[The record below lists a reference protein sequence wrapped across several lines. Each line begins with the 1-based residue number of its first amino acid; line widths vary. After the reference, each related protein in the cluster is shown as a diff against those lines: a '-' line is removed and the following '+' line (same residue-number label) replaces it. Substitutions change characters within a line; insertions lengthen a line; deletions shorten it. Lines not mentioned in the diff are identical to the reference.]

1 MNFTVEVLLKGQS
14 GVIARSLEHPVA
26 PRDWTDADVRALLF
40 MVLREFEQAQNPDAD
55 ERRPVQL
62 RGFSWI
68 VTPLKQGVAVAME
81 IATGALV
88 AGPFEADADLL
99 TAAITRVLAAP
110 GTAEQG
116 SVH

>member
-1 MNFTVEVLLKGQS
+1 MNFTVEVLLKGRPD
-14 GVIARSLEHPVA
+14 VVARSLEHPVA
-26 PRDWTDADVRALLF
+26 SRDWTDADVRELLH
-40 MVLREFEQAQNPDAD
+40 MALREFEQAQSPDAD

-68 VTPLKQGVAVAME
+68 VTPLKQGVAIAIE

-88 AGPFEADADLL
+88 AGPFEVDAEWL

-110 GTAEQG
+110 AAAQPGG
-116 SVH
+116 VH